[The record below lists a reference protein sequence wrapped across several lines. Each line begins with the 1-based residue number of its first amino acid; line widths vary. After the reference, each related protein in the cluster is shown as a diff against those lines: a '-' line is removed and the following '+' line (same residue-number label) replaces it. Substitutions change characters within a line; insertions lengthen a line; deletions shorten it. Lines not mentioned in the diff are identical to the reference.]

1 MTDAEPS
8 RSPWYIDFI
17 KTQGIPTAF
26 LVGIVFMIWH
36 AGTWAGANVIYPL
49 FEKQTK
55 FLDALEGIVKNMD
68 TSIEKI
74 NDTLDEHGEH
84 AAETLNSSKIAEGAA
99 VSNGAK
105 LDLLSEKINTSNEKL
120 IGVLEKIENNT
131 NQIRDM
137 P

>member
-26 LVGIVFMIWH
+26 LVGIVFMIWT
-36 AGTWAGANVIYPL
+36 AGTWAGTNIIYPL

-55 FLDALEGIVKNMD
+55 FLDTLEGAVKNMD

-74 NDTLDEHGEH
+74 NDTLGAHGAH
-84 AAETLNSSKIAEGAA
+84 AAETLKSSTTAEGAA
-99 VSNGAK
+99 VGNSVK
-105 LDLLSEKINTSNEKL
+105 LDMIAEKMNTSDEKIIGILEQIEKNTSKE
-120 IGVLEKIENNT
+120 V
-131 NQIRDM
+131 